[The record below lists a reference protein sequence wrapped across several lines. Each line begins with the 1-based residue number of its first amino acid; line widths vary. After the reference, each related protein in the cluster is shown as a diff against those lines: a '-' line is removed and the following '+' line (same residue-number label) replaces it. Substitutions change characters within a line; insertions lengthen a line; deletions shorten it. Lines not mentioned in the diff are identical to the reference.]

1 MSNDLLSWLESQRD
15 SMLALLKRLVE
26 LESPST
32 DKKSVDRVGKVFAEE
47 LEACGANVTELP
59 SERFGNHLRATV
71 GDSPPEGQILILGHL
86 DTVWELGTLQEL
98 PFRIEDGIAHGPGT
112 FDMKGGLVQLVF
124 ALRALSEAGRAP
136 TGVTALVNSDEEV
149 GSLSSRPYIEEEAR
163 RSRVALVLEPSLPP
177 NGKLKTFRKGG
188 GVFRL
193 HVKGREAHAG
203 LDPEKGLSAIEELA
217 RQIRSLH
224 ELTDLDRGITV
235 NVGLVRGGT
244 RSNVI
249 AGDAHAEIDVRVST
263 VADAREM
270 EEKILNVRPL
280 LEGAEVDVKGSID
293 RLPLERSPAVVA
305 LYQKARSLASEIGF
319 ELEEGSAGGGSD
331 GNITAGLGVP
341 TLDGLGA
348 VGDGAHARNEHLLID
363 ELPRRAAL
371 LARLLET
378 L

>member
-1 MSNDLLSWLESQRD
+1 
-15 SMLALLKRLVE
+15 
-26 LESPST
+26 
-32 DKKSVDRVGKVFAEE
+32 
-47 LEACGANVTELP
+47 
-59 SERFGNHLRATV
+59 
-71 GDSPPEGQILILGHL
+71 
-86 DTVWELGTLQEL
+86 
-98 PFRIEDGIAHGPGT
+98 
-112 FDMKGGLVQLVF
+112 
-124 ALRALSEAGRAP
+124 
-136 TGVTALVNSDEEV
+136 
-149 GSLSSRPYIEEEAR
+149 
-163 RSRVALVLEPSLPP
+163 VLEPSLPP

-188 GVFRL
+188 GIFQL

-305 LYQKARSLASEIGF
+305 LYQKARLLADEIGF

>member
-1 MSNDLLSWLESQRD
+1 MSSELLPWLESQRD

-26 LESPST
+26 MESPST
-32 DKKSVDRVGKVFAEE
+32 DKQSVDAVGKVFAEE
-47 LEACGANVTELP
+47 LEASGAKVSELP
-59 SERFGNHLRATV
+59 DERFGNHLRATL
-71 GDSPPEGQILILGHL
+71 GDSAPEGQILLLGHL
-86 DTVWELGTLQEL
+86 DTVWELGTLREL

-124 ALRALSEAGRAP
+124 ALRALSEAGRAA

-188 GVFRL
+188 GIFRL

-224 ELTDLDRGITV
+224 ELTDLDRGISV

-249 AGDAHAEIDVRVST
+249 AGDADAEIDVRVST

-270 EEKILNVRPL
+270 EERVLNVRPF
-280 LEGAEVDVKGSID
+280 LEGAELDVKGRID

-305 LYQKARSLASEIGF
+305 LYQKARSLAEEIGF

-363 ELPRRAAL
+363 ELPRRTAL
-371 LARLLET
+371 LARLIET

>member
-1 MSNDLLSWLESQRD
+1 MSSDLLSWLESQRD

-47 LEACGANVTELP
+47 LEACGAKVSELP
-59 SERFGNHLRATV
+59 SERFGNHLRATL
-71 GDSPPEGQILILGHL
+71 GDLPPEGQILILGHL

-124 ALRALSEAGRAP
+124 ALRVLSEAGRAP

-149 GSLSSRPYIEEEAR
+149 GSLSSRPHIEEEAR

-348 VGDGAHARNEHLLID
+348 VGDGAHARNEHLVID

>member
-1 MSNDLLSWLESQRD
+1 MSSNLLPWLESQRD

-32 DKKSVDRVGKVFAEE
+32 DKKSVDEVGKVFTEE
-47 LEACGANVTELP
+47 LEASGAKVSELP

-71 GDSPPEGQILILGHL
+71 GESQPEGQILILGHL

-98 PFRIEDGIAHGPGT
+98 PFRIEGGIAHGPGT

-124 ALRALSEAGRAP
+124 ALRALTEVGRAP
-136 TGVTALVNSDEEV
+136 NGLTALVNSDEEV
-149 GSLSSRPYIEEEAR
+149 GSLSSRPHIEEEAR

-188 GVFRL
+188 GIFQL
-193 HVKGREAHAG
+193 SVKGREAHAG

-224 ELTDLDRGITV
+224 ELTDLDRGISV

-249 AGDAHAEIDVRVST
+249 AGEAYAEIDVRVST
-263 VADAREM
+263 VADAQM
-270 EEKILNVRPL
+270 MKEKVLNVRPL
-280 LEGAEVDVKGSID
+280 LEGAELDVKGSID

-305 LYQKARSLASEIGF
+305 LYQKARALAEEIGF
-319 ELEEGSAGGGSD
+319 DLEEGPAGGGSD

-348 VGDGAHARNEHLLID
+348 VGDGAHARNEHLVID
-363 ELPRRAAL
+363 ELPRRTAL
-371 LARLLET
+371 LARLLDT
-378 L
+378 V

>member
-1 MSNDLLSWLESQRD
+1 MSSDLLPWLESQRD

-32 DKKSVDRVGKVFAEE
+32 DKKSVDAVGKVFTEE
-47 LEACGANVTELP
+47 LEASGANVSELRD
-59 SERFGNHLRATV
+59 ERFGNHLRATL
-71 GDSPPEGQILILGHL
+71 GDSRSEGQILLLGHL

-124 ALRALSEAGRAP
+124 ALRALSEVGRAP

-149 GSLSSRPYIEEEAR
+149 GSPSSRPYIEEEAR

-188 GVFRL
+188 GIFQL

-249 AGDAHAEIDVRVST
+249 AGDAYAEIDVRVST
-263 VADAREM
+263 AADAREM
-270 EEKILNVRPL
+270 EEKILSVRPL
-280 LEGAEVDVKGSID
+280 LDGAVLDVKGKID

-305 LYQKARSLASEIGF
+305 LYQKARSLADEIGF
-319 ELEEGSAGGGSD
+319 ELEEGPAGGGSD

-348 VGDGAHARNEHLLID
+348 VGDGAHARNEHLMID
-363 ELPRRAAL
+363 ELPRRTAL

>member
-1 MSNDLLSWLESQRD
+1 MTSDLLSWLENQHD

-26 LESPST
+26 MESPST
-32 DKKSVDRVGKVFAEE
+32 SKESVDEVGKVFTEE
-47 LEACGANVTELP
+47 LEASGAKVSVLP

-71 GDSPPEGQILILGHL
+71 GESQPDGQILLLGHL
-86 DTVWELGTLQEL
+86 DTVWELGTLQEI
-98 PFRIEDGIAHGPGT
+98 PFRIENGIAHGPGT

-124 ALRALSEAGRAP
+124 ALRALSAAGRAVS
-136 TGVTALVNSDEEV
+136 GVTALVNSDEEV
-149 GSLSSRPYIEEEAR
+149 GSSSSRPYIEEEAG

-188 GVFRL
+188 GIFRL
-193 HVKGREAHAG
+193 QVKGREAHAG

-217 RQIRSLH
+217 RQIHSLH
-224 ELTDLDRGITV
+224 QMTDLDRGITV

-249 AGDAHAEIDVRVST
+249 AGDAYAEIDVRVST

-270 EEKILNVRPL
+270 EEKVLNVRPL
-280 LEGAEVDVKGSID
+280 LEGAELDVQGKID

-305 LYQKARSLASEIGF
+305 LYQKARLLAEEIGF

-341 TLDGLGA
+341 TLDGLGP
-348 VGDGAHARNEHLLID
+348 VGDGAHARNEHLLIN
-363 ELPRRAAL
+363 ELPRRTAL